1 MSEKYKVVGRQ
12 WPYFVTFAVV
22 RWIDVFTRPQYKHVV
37 VDSLNYCVLEKG
49 LVIHAWVLMPNH
61 IHLLIDS
68 HDTPIEFIIRDFKRY
83 TSKILLNSIEDNIQE
98 SRDWM
103 MHLFKRAGESNPMNE
118 KYQFWQNGYHPIH
131 CWNAVLIKQKI
142 KYIHANPVR
151 AEFVSESF
159 EWKYGSAT
167 DYMLGH
173 GLVKIEKLEI
183 L

>member
-1 MSEKYKVVGRQ
+1 
-12 WPYFVTFAVV
+12 
-22 RWIDVFTRPQYKHVV
+22 
-37 VDSLNYCVLEKG
+37 LEKG